1 MQYVYLT
8 FVGYDYEGSQVDSS
22 WSSQERAN
30 RRKDILQS
38 QKYGDYAWVKCIP
51 VDDLSLL
58 QDNSPMIS
66 VHNYKFV

>member
-1 MQYVYLT
+1 MQHVYLT

-38 QKYGDYAWVKCIP
+38 QKYGDYVWVSCVS

-58 QDNSPMIS
+58 EEDSPIAIGKR
-66 VHNYKFV
+66 YKP

>member
-38 QKYGDYAWVKCIP
+38 QKYGDYVWVKCIL

-58 QDNSPMIS
+58 EEDSPIAIGKR
-66 VHNYKFV
+66 YEP

>member
-1 MQYVYLT
+1 MQHVYLT

-38 QKYGDYAWVKCIP
+38 QKYGDYVWINCVP

-58 QDNSPMIS
+58 EEDSPIAIGKR
-66 VHNYKFV
+66 YKP